1 MKAWYIYR
9 EAKVKREAAIK
20 DTTIDTV
27 AGLVSTNVLSSLAQE
42 KVTDFACFSFRCR
55 CYSIPYLSD
64 VFGQDRVDYIRFLQ
78 EQAGEAVDERRMVE
92 ATEAGRRQK
101 VGLTYPAK
109 P

>member
-1 MKAWYIYR
+1 M
-9 EAKVKREAAIK
+9 
-20 DTTIDTV
+20 
-27 AGLVSTNVLSSLAQE
+27 L
-42 KVTDFACFSFRCR
+42 FPFR

-64 VFGQDRVDYIRFLQ
+64 VFFGQDRVDYIRFLQ

-101 VGLTYPAK
+101 AGLTYPAK